1 MNTSGDNLNFTRF
14 LATHRPTAQ
23 ALLKGSDAFPHLRGR
38 VLLYGSLE
46 RNNPPVQLGVKKRNF
61 SMRKRKTSC
70 DKMMMVWQPHQN
82 TGGFCHAR

>member
-38 VLLYGSLE
+38 VLLYPLNDRNTVLVSRFEGLPVGEGAKRTRTGLVVVMGFLQSSGSIQVIA
-46 RNNPPVQLGVKKRNF
+46 PV
-61 SMRKRKTSC
+61 
-70 DKMMMVWQPHQN
+70 
-82 TGGFCHAR
+82 